1 MADPFTGEIRAFAFD
16 YAPQDWAFCT
26 GQSITVQQNPALYAV
41 IGNRYGG
48 TTNQNFKLPNLMGH
62 APMGQGSGPG
72 LTPRTVGQATGTA
85 TVTLTTAQLPPHRH
99 TIAVLVGKATADTPT
114 DNFLAVGNKPAGF
127 GTVPQPTYAP
137 GPLTAP
143 LDTPLA
149 PTALTP
155 FPGGGQ
161 PHSNLQP
168 YLALNLCICLNGEF
182 PVRP

>member
-16 YAPQDWAFCT
+16 YAPQDWAFCN
-26 GQSITVQQNPALYAV
+26 GQTIPAQQNPVLYTV

-48 TTNQNFKLPNLMGH
+48 TAKQNFNLPNLMGH

-72 LTPRTVGQATGTA
+72 LTPRTVGQATGTD
-85 TVTLTTAQLPPHRH
+85 TVALTAAQIPPHSH
-99 TIAVLVGKATADTPT
+99 TIAVLAGNATTAAPPG
-114 DNFLAVGNKPAGF
+114 NFLAMGNKPAGF
-127 GTVPQPTYAP
+127 GTLPQPTYAP

-149 PTALTP
+149 PTALTT
-155 FPGGGQ
+155 FQGGGQ
-161 PHSNLQP
+161 AHSNMQP

-182 PVRP
+182 PVKP